1 MRPSLRLA
9 HVVALLLVIGASAP
23 RTQPAAPARPGA
35 DWPVWGGPN
44 RNFLS
49 PVTGLLPSW
58 PATGPTKIWTRALGE
73 GHSASAVEGRRLYTM
88 YSNATGEVV
97 AALDTATGKTLWEH
111 SYKTAFADTGG
122 GDIGNGPFAMPQVV
136 GERVVTV
143 GGTGRLYSL
152 EKRTGRP
159 VWTHDL
165 YEEFGASPMRFGYSC
180 HALPYKDLL
189 IMSIGGSGKS
199 LIAFNQAD
207 GKVVWAKHSFPNSH
221 SSPLLITV
229 DGQPQVVA
237 LMGQQV
243 VAVDPMTGNL
253 LWTHAHP
260 TQYDLAIS
268 TPSWGPDNILVVS
281 SSYEGGTRALHLTQ
295 AGGKTTVK
303 QLWHN
308 PRIRVHLGTM
318 IRVGGTIYGA
328 SGHDGPAPITAFD
341 VKTGQVL
348 WNSGREFAKAQLVY
362 ADGKLIVLD
371 QDGVLALAT
380 PTSTALTV
388 QSKVQL
394 LTKVAWSPPVLAG
407 GNLYIRDRKTI
418 MALKVGA

>member
-1 MRPSLRLA
+1 MRLSPRLV
-9 HVVALLLVIGASAP
+9 HVVALLCLTGAAAP
-23 RTQPAAPARPGA
+23 RAQTAPAVKPTA

-49 PVTGLLPSW
+49 PATGLLSSW
-58 PATGPTKIWTRALGE
+58 PASGPPKLWTRALGE
-73 GHSASAVEGRRLYTM
+73 GHSASAIEGRRLYTM

-97 AALDTATGKTLWEH
+97 AALDAATGKTLWEH
-111 SYKTAFADTGG
+111 AYKTAFADTGG

-136 GERVVTV
+136 GERLVTV

-165 YEEFGASPMRFGYSC
+165 YAEFGASPMRFGYSC

-199 LIAFNQAD
+199 LIAFNQTD

-243 VAVDPMTGNL
+243 VAVDPTTGNL
-253 LWTHAHP
+253 LWTHSHP

-308 PRIRVHLGTM
+308 PRIRVHFGTM

-348 WNSGREFAKAQLVY
+348 WHSGREFAKAQLVY

-380 PTSTALTV
+380 PTPTALTV
-388 QSKVQL
+388 QSKVPL
-394 LTKVAWSPPVLAG
+394 LTKVAWAPPVLAG
-407 GNLYIRDRKTI
+407 NTLYIRDRKTL

>member
-1 MRPSLRLA
+1 MRPSNRQA
-9 HVVALLLVIGASAP
+9 HIVCLLCVIAWSVSHA
-23 RTQPAAPARPGA
+23 QQAPAAKPGV
-35 DWPVWGGPN
+35 DWLVWGGPT
-44 RNFLS
+44 RDFRS
-49 PVTGLLPSW
+49 PATGLLASW
-58 PATGPTKIWTRALGE
+58 PATGPTKLWTRTLGE
-73 GHSASAVEGRRLYTM
+73 GYSAPAIEGSRLYTM
-88 YSNATGEVV
+88 YSTDTGEVV
-97 AALDTATGKTLWEH
+97 ASLDASTGKTLWEH
-111 SYKTAFADTGG
+111 SYRTGFTEG
-122 GDIGNGPFAMPQVV
+122 GRDIGNGPYAMPQVV
-136 GERVVTV
+136 GERLVTV

-165 YEEFGASPMRFGYSC
+165 YAEFGASRMQFGYSC

-243 VAVDPMTGNL
+243 VAVNPTSGEL
-253 LWTHAHP
+253 LWTHPHP

-281 SSYEGGTRALHLTQ
+281 SSYEGGARALHLTQ
-295 AGGKTTVK
+295 GGGKTTVT

-308 PRIRVHLGTM
+308 PRIKVHFGSM

-328 SGHDGPAPITAFD
+328 SGHGPAPITAFD
-341 VKTGQVL
+341 VKTGQIL
-348 WNSGREFAKAQLVY
+348 WTTGRDFAKAQLLY

-371 QDGVLALAT
+371 EDGVLALAT
-380 PTSTALTV
+380 PTPTALTV

-394 LTKVAWSPPVLAG
+394 LTKVAWTPPVLAG
-407 GNLYIRDRKTI
+407 STLYIRDRKTL
-418 MALKVGA
+418 MALKVGV

>member
-1 MRPSLRLA
+1 MRPSIRLA

-23 RTQPAAPARPGA
+23 RAQPAAPARPGA

-44 RNFLS
+44 RDFLS
-49 PVTGLLPSW
+49 PATGLLPSW
-58 PATGPTKIWTRALGE
+58 PATGPVKVWTRALGE
-73 GHSASAVEGRRLYTM
+73 GHSAPAIEGRRLYTM
-88 YSNATGEVV
+88 YSNATNEVV
-97 AALDTATGKTLWEH
+97 VALDTATGKTLWEH
-111 SYKTAFADTGG
+111 WYKTAFPDAGS
-122 GDIGNGPFAMPQVV
+122 DIGNGPFAMPQVV

-165 YEEFGASPMRFGYSC
+165 YAEFGASHMRFGFSV

-189 IMSIGGSGKS
+189 IMNIGGSGKS

-207 GKVVWAKHSFPNSH
+207 GKVVWAKHGFPNSH

-229 DGQPQVVA
+229 DGQPQVVV

-243 VAVDPMTGNL
+243 VAVDPMTGSL

-260 TQYDLAIS
+260 TQYDLAVS

-308 PRIRVHLGTM
+308 PRIRVHFGTM

-362 ADGKLIVLD
+362 ADGKLILLD
-371 QDGVLALAT
+371 EDGVLALTT
-380 PTSTALTV
+380 PTPKALTV

-394 LTKVAWSPPVLAG
+394 LTKVAWTPPVLAG